1 MGLFGLRGGPK
12 KENMYG
18 FDKKE
23 CVKYFVVSLIENI
36 GYLHLNPHLA
46 DEILP
51 AVEFW
56 REFYVHPLVAKR
68 MLSKVAGVP
77 ASIVRGVAD
86 SHERID
92 GTGFPRMAAKQEMT
106 AIALHTGLIDEL
118 TRLRFSR
125 GIKPSI
131 TIREAMAM
139 LQFRRAHFCDHA
151 FATLNG
157 LILSAD
163 LAPSPIA
170 KEEELVSFAR
180 LQLVYYTE
188 CLVYC
193 DVVARIADSSSLESN
208 SKSIER
214 LHLMCKGF
222 IKSVFASGMLSQPIW
237 RLIEECANNKELEL
251 LQDMMEID
259 HAHHGILDRLHEIF
273 LLLEYIL
280 EYEEQPDEIAQSAA
294 FLSLNG
300 CWAFFTHLKSER
312 ERSHIGWQS
321 LIDKMYDGDSYYT
334 AMSKLYNKAREWGPA
349 CWLGYNSIKFDEKFL
364 RMGLYKSIYNQYI
377 TNTNGST
384 RADLL
389 PLMHYV
395 KMFSPNSLS
404 FPLTD
409 EGKPIFKL
417 DRLAPSN
424 NIPHEAHRSMGD
436 VVATLELSKLVKE
449 RCSDLWNI
457 AMQTT
462 KKIDILQRADELVVF
477 CYGGFNMQRDP
488 DFGVYATIGANIN
501 MNNELIVFN
510 LSYDLE
516 KYLSV
521 SIEEGYMVARFN
533 GESMPFLAR
542 DVITLPIANTTVEE
556 FSQYFLA
563 RLLTDIEL
571 TGRDIDKMVVT
582 VASSPG
588 QSGSADWS
596 ST

>member
-1 MGLFGLRGGPK
+1 MTISDEESQSCYLNHLQSFNSESGKVVLTNDVKNEQGVLLAAKGERLSENHVSKMIQHKLLRSLEECVGLEPVFNAKLLRSRYDDIFEKYPDIAEVVKVAGADKALLACLLYVENIAIIMQKLTIMGHALEEMLDRSML
-12 KENMYG
+12 NAALSLSLAIYDG

-56 REFYVHPLVAKR
+56 REFYVHPLVAKQ

-321 LIDKMYDGDSYYT
+321 LIDKMYDGQNDLGAIMQS
-334 AMSKLYNKAREWGPA
+334 MKA
-349 CWLGYNSIKFDEKFL
+349 S
-364 RMGLYKSIYNQYI
+364 
-377 TNTNGST
+377 
-384 RADLL
+384 
-389 PLMHYV
+389 
-395 KMFSPNSLS
+395 
-404 FPLTD
+404 
-409 EGKPIFKL
+409 
-417 DRLAPSN
+417 
-424 NIPHEAHRSMGD
+424 
-436 VVATLELSKLVKE
+436 
-449 RCSDLWNI
+449 
-457 AMQTT
+457 
-462 KKIDILQRADELVVF
+462 
-477 CYGGFNMQRDP
+477 
-488 DFGVYATIGANIN
+488 
-501 MNNELIVFN
+501 
-510 LSYDLE
+510 
-516 KYLSV
+516 
-521 SIEEGYMVARFN
+521 
-533 GESMPFLAR
+533 
-542 DVITLPIANTTVEE
+542 
-556 FSQYFLA
+556 
-563 RLLTDIEL
+563 
-571 TGRDIDKMVVT
+571 
-582 VASSPG
+582 
-588 QSGSADWS
+588 
-596 ST
+596 